1 MTITQQFF
9 NLTRFF
15 HKDDMESNATETRL
29 PGVAR
34 PDGTLP

>member
-15 HKDDMESNATETRL
+15 HKDDMESNAT
-29 PGVAR
+29 GSR
-34 PDGTLP
+34 PRQHA